1 MKLYF
6 CVKGFKDVEYGFP
19 IDGIQLQLTKDL
31 GEYEGLDLSI
41 GTDIF
46 LDIDSAEYGKNGNCL
61 DVKCIPCSIML
72 DGNETDL
79 ETNSNLVYDIIR
91 ASKLTEII
99 ISGDYCGNQK
109 LLSKLEV
116 VGSMKIKIGDS
127 LLHRKVNKV
136 KFY

>member
-6 CVKGFKDVEYGFP
+6 WVKGFESIEFGFP
-19 IDGIQLQLTKDL
+19 IDGVQFQLTKDL
-31 GEYEGLDLSI
+31 GEYDGLDLSV

-46 LDIDSAEYGKNGNCL
+46 LDIDSAEYGEEDNCL
-61 DVKCIPCSIML
+61 HVKCVPCSVMI

-79 ETNSNLVYDIIR
+79 ETNSNLVYDIVR

-99 ISGDYCGNQK
+99 VSGDYCGNQK
-109 LLSKLEV
+109 LLSKLKV
-116 VGSMKIKIGDS
+116 VGSMKIKMGDS
-127 LLHRKVNKV
+127 LLHKKVNKV